1 MRGRNRNIRHN
12 NGIHENNDNNN
23 RTVNES
29 GNIND
34 GNSSHTNIPV
44 SSEHTTDDNEYDAA
58 TSYFIRGAIDTTK
71 STIEQTAE
79 LIEFIKYTVKDF
91 LWWARIYRTIFIIK
105 EVINIIKILYE
116 LLI

>member
-1 MRGRNRNIRHN
+1 MRGRTRNIRHN
-12 NGIHENNDNNN
+12 NGIHETHDNNN
-23 RTVNES
+23 RTVNEPGS
-29 GNIND
+29 INN
-34 GNSSHTNIPV
+34 GNSSHTNIHV
-44 SSEHTTDDNEYDAA
+44 SSEHTTDDNEYAEA
-58 TSYFIRGAIDTTK
+58 SGFFIRGAIDTAK
-71 STIEQTAE
+71 STIEQTTE